1 MLTADFFLI
10 WLLRSLAVCK
20 ALETKLKEEEK
31 KKKDKRQVAH
41 ETMIATI
48 AGPSPLWT
56 IVRLFALWKGMLVLV
71 AAGSALVGP
80 AYDTS
85 ASLLLAPA
93 SNSSSSMFL
102 ARLSSWDAVYF
113 VQQAQRGYVFEQEWA
128 FGEGL
133 PRIITRALRGMFFF
147 CFVCVCRCYSWFCPV
162 PCHYYPH
169 TRSWS

>member
-1 MLTADFFLI
+1 
-10 WLLRSLAVCK
+10 
-20 ALETKLKEEEK
+20 
-31 KKKDKRQVAH
+31 
-41 ETMIATI
+41 MIATI

-147 CFVCVCRCYSWFCPV
+147 LFCLCLSVLFMVLSRPM
-162 PCHYYPH
+162 PLLPTY
-169 TRSWS
+169 T

>member
-1 MLTADFFLI
+1 
-10 WLLRSLAVCK
+10 
-20 ALETKLKEEEK
+20 
-31 KKKDKRQVAH
+31 
-41 ETMIATI
+41 MIATI

-80 AYDTS
+80 VYDTS

-147 CFVCVCRCYSWFCPV
+147 FVLSVSVGVIHGFVPSHATTTHIHVAGASCISQATPGLICRTPPESILGIIG
-162 PCHYYPH
+162 
-169 TRSWS
+169 